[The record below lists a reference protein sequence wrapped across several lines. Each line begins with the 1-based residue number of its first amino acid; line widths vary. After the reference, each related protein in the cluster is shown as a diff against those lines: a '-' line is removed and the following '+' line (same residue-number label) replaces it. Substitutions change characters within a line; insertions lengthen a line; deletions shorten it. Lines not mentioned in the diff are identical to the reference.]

1 MKGYVYDS
9 NGTIHRKHPKPRG
22 KSRVKAA
29 KRIRRMLRYG
39 IALRNIP
46 STVRDRAEGRA

>member
-1 MKGYVYDS
+1 MSGYVYALDGS
-9 NGTIHRKHPKPRG
+9 IRRKHPKPRG
-22 KSRVKAA
+22 KARVKAA

-46 STVRDRAEGRA
+46 LPLRDRAEGRL